1 MSHDTYTQGSE
12 NYDDLIWNKPS
23 LPNKINPDED
33 IIMVIRED
41 VVIPILKG
49 IMFFLAIFVMLLLRI
64 FILGFTDP
72 GILSLY
78 DATMFGIVAIL
89 ITFYVIM
96 FHNYYLSVQIVTTE
110 RVIDIDQKGLFN
122 REENTMALTNIED
135 ISFKMAGFWGTIFN
149 FGNVIIQTAG
159 SGSGSDMPGAED
171 TVNGFTFNNV
181 PHPKEVSDILSTV
194 FHINEQNDIND
205 AAKANAE
212 ALREVLNAQK

>member
-12 NYDDLIWNKPS
+12 NYDDLIWNKPA

-41 VVIPILKG
+41 VVIPILRG
-49 IMFFLAIFVMLLLRI
+49 IISFFVIFLLLLLRI
-64 FILGFTDP
+64 FILGYSSA

-78 DATMFGIVAIL
+78 DATMFGIIAIM
-89 ITFYVIM
+89 ITYYVLM

-122 REENTMALTNIED
+122 REENTMPLTNIED

-171 TVNGFTFNNV
+171 FVNGFTFNNV

-205 AAKANAE
+205 AARANAE
-212 ALREVLNAQK
+212 ALKEVLNSQK